1 MDSYDDEIMLS
12 NIVMAKP
19 QSQPTIKKADLKK
32 QKYAQKIKQ
41 QRKKTFDRT
50 QAPFSNN

>member
-12 NIVMAKP
+12 NIVMTKP

-32 QKYAQKIKQ
+32 QKYVQKIKQ
-41 QRKKTFDRT
+41 QRKKTVDRT